1 DRRRLARRRAAGVR
15 GARRHR
21 GPAGRAVRQGD
32 EPRRRP
38 GRGHDERRGPR
49 RPRGDEAHRH
59 AHAPAAHRGR
69 GDSPGRRRRPRA
81 LRRHGRA
88 GSVDRRAVH
97 GRARAGR
104 RRAGEVRG
112 RHRARAAGARR
123 LVPRLRSGL
132 LMTDSPPRRHLPPE
146 RVVTWLAMAGFM
158 GTGKSRI
165 GWELSRR
172 LQLTFVDTDR
182 VIERVSCMR
191 ITDIFELYGEE
202 VFRHYETE
210 VVKRCVRLDE
220 VVVSTGG
227 GTVVRPENRAL
238 LKARGPVVVLTA
250 SPETV
255 YRRTRRHR
263 RPMLE
268 V

>member
-1 DRRRLARRRAAGVR
+1 MAGPS
-15 GARRHR
+15 A
-21 GPAGRAVRQGD
+21 
-32 EPRRRP
+32 
-38 GRGHDERRGPR
+38 
-49 RPRGDEAHRH
+49 
-59 AHAPAAHRGR
+59 
-69 GDSPGRRRRPRA
+69 
-81 LRRHGRA
+81 
-88 GSVDRRAVH
+88 
-97 GRARAGR
+97 
-104 RRAGEVRG
+104 
-112 RHRARAAGARR
+112 
-123 LVPRLRSGL
+123 
-132 LMTDSPPRRHLPPE
+132 RRHLPPE

-182 VIERVSCMR
+182 VIERVSAMR

-202 VFRHYETE
+202 VFRDYETE

-255 YRRTRRHR
+255 YKRTRRHR

-268 V
+268 VGDPLERIGTLMASRQAAYDEVATFKVSTDGRASAEVVEEIVERLKRWAGESGAGGEA